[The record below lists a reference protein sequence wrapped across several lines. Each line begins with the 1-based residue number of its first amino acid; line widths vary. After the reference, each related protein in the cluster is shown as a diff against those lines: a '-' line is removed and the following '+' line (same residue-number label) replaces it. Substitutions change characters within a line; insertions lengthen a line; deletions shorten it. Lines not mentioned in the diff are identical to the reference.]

1 MAMDEELQKKYM
13 QLQML
18 EQQTS
23 QMQQHI
29 EQMDEQAAEL
39 AQVAENLRE
48 IKGVKEGTDIL
59 VPMAGGVFVRAKI
72 EKPEYVLVNVGAS
85 STVQKPIDDAVSLI
99 ETQLKELT
107 DYREKTAEQLMAA
120 VTKAHNAHS
129 ELKEMAQKAK

>member
-1 MAMDEELQKKYM
+1 MNEELQKKYM

-29 EQMDEQAAEL
+29 EQMDQQAGEL
-39 AQVAENLRE
+39 TQVAENLRE
-48 IKGVKEGTDIL
+48 IKDVKEGTDIL

-72 EKPEYVLVNVGAS
+72 AKPEHVLVNVGAS
-85 STVQKPIDDAVSLI
+85 STVQKPIDDAVGLI
-99 ETQLKELT
+99 ETQLKELI

-120 VTKAHNAHS
+120 VTKAQQAHV
-129 ELKEMAQKAK
+129 ELKEIAQKAE